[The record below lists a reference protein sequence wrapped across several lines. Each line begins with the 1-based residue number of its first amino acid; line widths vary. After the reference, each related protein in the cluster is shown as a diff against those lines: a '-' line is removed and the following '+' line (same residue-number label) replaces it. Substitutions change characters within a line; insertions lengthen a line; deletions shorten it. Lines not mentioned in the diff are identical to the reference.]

1 MEFDLW
7 REEVNENGEVYG
19 IVDIIIS
26 TNIYIQIK
34 MSKFLLIIICTA
46 IS

>member
-1 MEFDLW
+1 MKME
-7 REEVNENGEVYG
+7 RSNG
-19 IVDIIIS
+19 IVDLIIS

-34 MSKFLLIIICTA
+34 MSKVLLIIICTA